1 MKQKEIEQ
9 FFDALKH
16 LKVVVVGDVMVDA
29 YAWGQSDRMSPE
41 APVPVV
47 QIKRTENR
55 PGGAANVALNLA
67 AMGIQPSLVSLVGSD
82 AAGRELSALLSAEG
96 VPTEGLVLSSERP
109 TTIKT
114 RIMSGNRQ
122 LLRIDEESTADA
134 SQSESIGL
142 ERAFLK
148 AVEGADAVI
157 FQDYDKGVLHAG
169 NIDALMT
176 ICAKKGIPS
185 AIDPK
190 KKNFF
195 SYKRSSLFKPNLKEL
210 GDALGVALHKDDMPA
225 IHKSVAQLKERI
237 QPEAVLLTL
246 SEAGVLFSSE
256 DGSGHLPAHIRSIA
270 DVSGAGDTVIAVAGC
285 ALAARLPLNTLAALA
300 NLAGGLVCEHLGV
313 VPIKSD
319 KLLAEALKN
328 AEEK

>member
-1 MKQKEIEQ
+1 MKQQEVEQ
-9 FFDALKH
+9 FFDLLPR

-67 AMGIQPSLVSLVGSD
+67 AMGVQVGLVSLVGND
-82 AAGRELSALLSAEG
+82 AAGRELAALLAQEG
-96 VPTEGLVLSSERP
+96 VPTDGLVVSDERP

-134 SQSESIGL
+134 SLKESASV
-142 ERAFLK
+142 ESAFLK
-148 AVEGADAVI
+148 TIDGANAVI
-157 FQDYDKGVLHAG
+157 FQDYDKGVLQSE
-169 NIDALMT
+169 NIAKLMA
-176 ICAKKGIPS
+176 ICEQKGIPT

-195 SYKRSSLFKPNLKEL
+195 SYTGSTLFKPNLKEL
-210 GDALGVALHKDDMPA
+210 GDALGVVLHKDDMPA
-225 IHKSVAQLKERI
+225 IQKAVAQLQERI
-237 QPEAVLLTL
+237 QPAAVLLTL
-246 SEAGVLFSSE
+246 SEAGVLFSSKANN
-256 DGSGHLPAHIRSIA
+256 GHLPAHIRSIA

-285 ALAARLPLNTLAALA
+285 ALAAQLPLGTLAAMA

-328 AEEK
+328 AE

>member
-1 MKQKEIEQ
+1 MKQQEVQ
-9 FFDALKH
+9 SFFDQLPR

-29 YAWGQSDRMSPE
+29 YAWGHSDRMSPE

-67 AMGIQPSLVSLVGSD
+67 AMGVQVDLVSLVGND
-82 AAGRELSALLSAEG
+82 AAGRELADLLSAEG
-96 VPTEGLVLSSERP
+96 VPTEGLVRSGERP

-134 SQSESIGL
+134 SPSESEGL
-142 ERAFLK
+142 ESAFLK
-148 AVEGADAVI
+148 AIAGADAVI
-157 FQDYDKGVLHAG
+157 FQDYDKGVLHAE
-169 NIDALMT
+169 NIAQLMG
-176 ICAKKGIPS
+176 ICTQQGIPT

-195 SYKRSSLFKPNLKEL
+195 AYQGSSLFKPNLKEL
-210 GDALGVALHKDDMPA
+210 GDALGVGLHKDDMPA
-225 IHKSVAQLKERI
+225 IEKAVAQLHDRI
-237 QPEAVLLTL
+237 RPEAVLLTL
-246 SEAGVLFSSE
+246 SEAGVLFSSQT
-256 DGSGHLPAHIRSIA
+256 SHGHLPAHIRSIA

-285 ALAARLPLNTLAALA
+285 ALAARLPLGTLAALS

-328 AEEK
+328 AE

>member
-1 MKQKEIEQ
+1 MKQAEITQ
-9 FFDALKH
+9 FFAHLTQ
-16 LKVVVVGDVMVDA
+16 LKVVVIGDVMVDA
-29 YAWGQSDRMSPE
+29 YAWGHTERMSPE

-67 AMGIQPSLVSLVGSD
+67 AMGVQASLVSLLGTD
-82 AAGRELSALLSAEG
+82 TAGKELEALLLKEG
-96 VPTEGLVLSSERP
+96 VGVDGLVHSSERP

-134 SQSESIGL
+134 SEEESGGI
-142 ERAFLK
+142 LK
-148 AVEGADAVI
+148 AFEKAIQGADAVI

-169 NIDALMT
+169 NIPALMQL
-176 ICAKKGIPS
+176 CADKGIPT

-195 SYKRSSLFKPNLKEL
+195 AYVGSSLFKPNLKEL
-210 GDALGVALHKDDMPA
+210 GDALGQSLHKDDMPSIENA
-225 IHKSVAQLKERI
+225 VILLQERLKP
-237 QPEAVLLTL
+237 QSVLLTL
-246 SEAGVLFSSE
+246 SEAGVLYSAANE
-256 DGSGHLPAHIRSIA
+256 KGHLPAHIRSIA

-285 ALAARLPLNTLAALA
+285 ALAARLPLRTLSALA

-328 AEEK
+328 AE

>member
-1 MKQKEIEQ
+1 MTQHEIQ
-9 FFDALKH
+9 HFFDQLPH
-16 LKVVVVGDVMVDA
+16 LKLVVIGDVMVDA
-29 YAWGQSDRMSPE
+29 YAWGYSDRMSPE

-55 PGGAANVALNLA
+55 AGGAANVALNLA
-67 AMGIQPSLVSLVGSD
+67 AMGVQVTLVSLVGND
-82 AAGRELSALLSAEG
+82 AAGRELEQLLHSEG
-96 VPTEGLVLSSERP
+96 VSTHGLVGTAERP

-122 LLRIDEESTADA
+122 LLRIDEESIADA
-134 SQSESIGL
+134 SPKESDAL
-142 ERAFLK
+142 EKAFSI
-148 AVEGADAVI
+148 AIEGADAVI

-169 NIDALMT
+169 NIRSLMA
-176 ICAKKGIPS
+176 ICAQKGIPT

-195 SYKRSSLFKPNLKEL
+195 AYQGSSLFKPNLKEL
-210 GDALGVALHKDDMPA
+210 GDALGVGLHKDDMPA
-225 IHKSVAQLKERI
+225 IQKAVTQLQERI
-237 QPEAVLLTL
+237 QPEALLLTL
-246 SEAGVLFSSE
+246 SEAGVLFSSQ
-256 DGSGHLPAHIRSIA
+256 SSNGHLPAHIRSIA

-285 ALAARLPLNTLAALA
+285 ALAARLPLSTLAALA

-328 AEEK
+328 AE

>member
-1 MKQKEIEQ
+1 MTQHEIQ
-9 FFDALKH
+9 HFFDQLPH
-16 LKVVVVGDVMVDA
+16 LKLVVIGDVMVDA
-29 YAWGQSDRMSPE
+29 YAWGYSDRMSPE

-55 PGGAANVALNLA
+55 AGGAANVALNLA
-67 AMGIQPSLVSLVGSD
+67 AMGVQVTLVSLVGND
-82 AAGRELSALLSAEG
+82 AAGRELEQLLHSEG
-96 VPTEGLVLSSERP
+96 VSTHGLVGTAERP

-122 LLRIDEESTADA
+122 LLRIDDESTSDA
-134 SQSESIGL
+134 SEQESKAL
-142 ERAFLK
+142 LSAFTSALS
-148 AVEGADAVI
+148 GAHAVI
-157 FQDYDKGVLHAG
+157 FQDYDKGVLHAA
-169 NIDALMT
+169 NIDVLMAL
-176 ICAKKGIPS
+176 CKQRGIPT

-195 SYKRSSLFKPNLKEL
+195 SYEGSSLFKPNLKEL
-210 GDALGVALHKDDMPA
+210 GDAFGWSLHKDDMIGIEKA
-225 IHKSVAQLKERI
+225 VKQLESRL

-246 SEAGVLFSSE
+246 SEAGVLYSSFNE
-256 DGSGHLPAHIRSIA
+256 KGHLPAHVRSIA

-285 ALAARLPLNTLAALA
+285 ALAARLPLNTLASLA

-328 AEEK
+328 AE

>member
-1 MKQKEIEQ
+1 MKQPEVQ
-9 FFDALKH
+9 SFFDQLPR
-16 LKVVVVGDVMVDA
+16 LKVVVVGDVMIDA
-29 YAWGQSDRMSPE
+29 YAWGHSDRMSPE

-67 AMGIQPSLVSLVGSD
+67 AMGVQVGLVSLVGSD
-82 AAGRELSALLSAEG
+82 AAGRELAALLSAEG
-96 VPTEGLVLSSERP
+96 VPTEGLVVSNDRP

-122 LLRIDEESTADA
+122 LLRIDEESIADA
-134 SQSESIGL
+134 SPKESDAL
-142 ERAFLK
+142 EKAFSI
-148 AVEGADAVI
+148 AIEGADAVI

-169 NIDALMT
+169 NIRSLMAY
-176 ICAKKGIPS
+176 CAQKGIPT

-195 SYKRSSLFKPNLKEL
+195 AYQGSSLFKPNLKEL
-210 GDALGVALHKDDMPA
+210 GDALGVGLHKDDMPA
-225 IHKSVAQLKERI
+225 IEKAVAQLHDRI
-237 QPEAVLLTL
+237 RPEAVLLTL
-246 SEAGVLFSSE
+246 SEAGVLFSNQAINR
-256 DGSGHLPAHIRSIA
+256 HLPAHIRSIA
-270 DVSGAGDTVIAVAGC
+270 DVSGAGDTVIAVAGS
-285 ALAARLPLNTLAALA
+285 ALAARLPLSTLAALA

-328 AEEK
+328 AE